1 MDFGFSR
8 PEFAAGAGVL
18 VAMAKTSTEQPAAT
32 TVHASSDGLSWEN
45 VAVLDGVRLSAVIP
59 EGAGFVAVGASD
71 KRAGRSEPV
80 VATSADG
87 TAWDLRELETENGG
101 TLTDVAVTATGVVAV
116 GDRTDVP
123 VSWVLWVGEKASA
136 EWGSSGLG

>member
-1 MDFGFSR
+1 M
-8 PEFAAGAGVL
+8 
-18 VAMAKTSTEQPAAT
+18 
-32 TVHASSDGLSWEN
+32 
-45 VAVLDGVRLSAVIP
+45 AVLDGVRLSAVIP